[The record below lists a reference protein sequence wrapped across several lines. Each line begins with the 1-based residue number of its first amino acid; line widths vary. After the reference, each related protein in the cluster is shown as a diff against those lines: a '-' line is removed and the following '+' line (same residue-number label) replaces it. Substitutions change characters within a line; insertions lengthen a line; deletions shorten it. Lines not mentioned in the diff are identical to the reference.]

1 MKIGLISDVHGNLIA
16 LEKVLDKLNHCDKIY
31 CAGDI
36 VGYYPF
42 PNEVIEVFIKNNIES
57 VMGNHDYAV
66 ITNDFSG
73 FNPYAKEAG
82 VWTRRRLKKEYLDW
96 LSKLPLKI
104 KTKWFNIYH
113 GVPADDLT
121 AIEIYLYPG
130 DPMIDGFLRI
140 LKKNVIVGHTHIQF
154 VRELEGVMFI
164 NPGSVGQPRDGDP
177 RAAYAIFD
185 TETNKVELYR
195 VKYNID
201 EVCDAVHREGLPDFL
216 CSRLYEGY

>member
-16 LEKVLDKLNHCDKIY
+16 LESVLDKLNHCDKIY

-42 PNEVIEVFIKNNIES
+42 PNEVIEIFIKYNIKS

-82 VWTRRRLKKEYLDW
+82 IWTRKNLKREYLNW

-104 KTKWFNIYH
+104 KTEWFNIYH

-121 AIEIYLYPG
+121 AIEVYVYPN

-154 VRELEGVMFI
+154 VREVDGVMFI

-185 TETNKVELYR
+185 TEANKVKLYR
-195 VKYNID
+195 VRYNID
-201 EVCDAVHREGLPDFL
+201 EVCDAVHKEGLPSFL